1 MYELKEID
9 CRLKIRKIYNC
20 LLIHDNC
27 LIIHITLTKLATK
40 FLVSRVFF
48 FVFSPQNKSH
58 GLRVERGRT
67 METGD
72 KNRGLT
78 GASMHVLWRKLR
90 RGLCKRFRAFPEQ
103 VGPWILSLESG
114 CHFGTVEFTS
124 VVKKKKNLNKQNDGE
139 AISTGWVL

>member
-78 GASMHVLWRKLR
+78 GASICMFCGESLGEVYAKDLELFQNRLVHEFYPLKVVVTLEQLNLPQWSRKR
-90 RGLCKRFRAFPEQ
+90 R
-103 VGPWILSLESG
+103 IL
-114 CHFGTVEFTS
+114 
-124 VVKKKKNLNKQNDGE
+124 
-139 AISTGWVL
+139 ISKMMVRL